1 MLSNIN
7 EGLVCLQT
15 TRKSGLLMC
24 LGDSVGVFLY
34 RVFPASSGGR
44 ALPLGGSSPASPGE
58 RLCSQRRI
66 LRLQEMLL
74 CVHTAVGDVAAGL
87 CKRRSH
93 PTSVGPF

>member
-1 MLSNIN
+1 
-7 EGLVCLQT
+7 
-15 TRKSGLLMC
+15 MC